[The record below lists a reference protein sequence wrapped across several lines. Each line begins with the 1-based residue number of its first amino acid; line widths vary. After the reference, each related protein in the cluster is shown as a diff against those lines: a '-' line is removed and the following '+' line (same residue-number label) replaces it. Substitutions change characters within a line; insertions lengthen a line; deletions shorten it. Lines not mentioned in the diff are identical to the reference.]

1 MRFSVERSR
10 RHQLCLMSFSTSKPT
25 SKPGN
30 SSNDLGLQILKISQ
44 LTAQLRLNSSS
55 IAEVRELIRQTQTS
69 LSQLPKSAQRSKLER
84 DLKTVVDRF
93 QRAIKSRRGESEP
106 LLAEESTE
114 ALSHNLQQEVQHQ
127 INIQSQIHSQLIV
140 IDQEVEYNASLIQAR
155 G

>member
-1 MRFSVERSR
+1 VSKEVA

-55 IAEVRELIRQTQTS
+55 IAEVRELIR
-69 LSQLPKSAQRSKLER
+69 PKSAQRSKLER